1 MALQGKR
8 GEDVHSQHD
17 SLFTVFVVVVVVVA
31 IRVL

>member
-17 SLFTVFVVVVVVVA
+17 SLFTVFVVVA